1 MNAFL
6 GLSSYLTNL
15 SVHTRKNQTLR
26 SKTDITFK
34 ILRVLSLIPIIAWP
48 MVFYMSIFFFDNP
61 NANPLMVWGLFIGV
75 NSYPLILI
83 GNLLLGN
90 KFYRK
95 YRVIGFLIV
104 IWPIILFGLFMLEIL
119 MN

>member
-1 MNAFL
+1 MNRFL
-6 GLSSYLTNL
+6 GLLSYLTNF
-15 SVHTRKNQTLR
+15 SIHKRKNQTLR

-34 ILRVLSLIPIIAWP
+34 ILRLSSLMPIIAWP

-61 NANPLMVWGLFIGV
+61 NANPLMVWGLFIVV
-75 NSYPLILI
+75 NLYPLILI

-90 KFYRK
+90 WIYKK
-95 YRVIGFLIV
+95 YRVIGYLIV
-104 IWPIILFGLFMLEIL
+104 FWPIILFGLFMLEIL